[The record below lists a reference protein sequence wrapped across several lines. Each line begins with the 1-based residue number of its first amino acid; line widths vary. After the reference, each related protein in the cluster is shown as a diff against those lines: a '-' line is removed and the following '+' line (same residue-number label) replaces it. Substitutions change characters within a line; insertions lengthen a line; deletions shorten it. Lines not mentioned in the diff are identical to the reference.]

1 MRADKA
7 EQEVFSADVIVLQ
20 ALGLFPRKSQDPSGP
35 HGELLKPVPLIL
47 TECAKRLNEILFLL
61 TQLLYLIVVILKG
74 LLTASCALFTWCL
87 HARLVVLA
95 LLLAAL
101 FSKHPKRFG
110 SRFVPVDSQA
120 FEATA
125 VHTFSLAS

>member
-47 TECAKRLNEILFLL
+47 TEGAKRLNEILFLL

-74 LLTASCALFTWCL
+74 LLTANCALFTWCL
-87 HARLVVLA
+87 HPHLVVLD

-101 FSKHPKRFG
+101 FAEHPKPFG
-110 SRFVPVDSQA
+110 SHFLQHDAQA
-120 FEATA
+120 LA
-125 VHTFSLAS
+125 HT